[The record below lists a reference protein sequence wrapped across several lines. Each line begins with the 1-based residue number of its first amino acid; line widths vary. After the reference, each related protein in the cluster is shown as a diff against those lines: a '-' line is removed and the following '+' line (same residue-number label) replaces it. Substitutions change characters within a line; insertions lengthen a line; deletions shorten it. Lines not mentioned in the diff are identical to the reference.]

1 MNPLTEKLIRAS
13 FVNCSRREASQLT
26 LPADLSDL
34 RWDRLDYLG
43 WIDRKAPLRAYVV
56 VPVDDDLVGITLRSP
71 EGAASRRRAVCAWC
85 EDVYATD
92 DVSMYVARRAGGPGR
107 NGDTIGTLI
116 CTDVRVLAQ
125 RAAQAHDHRGRSGPG
140 RARPAP
146 DRGAARAVGA
156 VRARGAARALTLRP
170 VVRRCPPHHR
180 TARLPREPSPAC
192 DRSVLI

>member
-26 LPADLSDL
+26 LPTDLSDL
-34 RWDRLDYLG
+34 RWERLDYLG
-43 WIDRKAPLRAYVV
+43 WIDRKAPQRAYVV
-56 VPVDDDLVGITLRSP
+56 LTVDDTLVGITLRSP

-116 CTDVRVLAQ
+116 CTTFECS
-125 RAAQAHDHRGRSGPG
+125 HN
-140 RARPAP
+140 
-146 DRGAARAVGA
+146 
-156 VRARGAARALTLRP
+156 
-170 VVRRCPPHHR
+170 VRRKPTIIEAGQDPAGLVLR
-180 TARLPREPSPAC
+180 RIEGLRE
-192 DRSVLI
+192 RSVRFAREVLREL